1 MKVVLLG
8 YPHEWESVDNQSIC
22 RGSGRMSDWPAISS
36 ISPMKGR
43 EREVIYP
50 GSLVEHPA
58 IDAHHC

>member
-36 ISPMKGR
+36 ISAMKGG

-50 GSLVEHPA
+50 VSLVEHPA
-58 IDAHHC
+58 IDAHPC